1 MNLNTANDL
10 MGDQNNLPKGGLRRQ
25 SNIKY
30 SSELGDEK
38 FTPLNKPEI
47 LQRQQSIQSNTEQ

>member
-10 MGDQNNLPKGGLRRQ
+10 IGDQNNLPKGGLRRQ

-47 LQRQQSIQSNTEQ
+47 LQR

>member
-1 MNLNTANDL
+1 MNLNTAHDL
-10 MGDQNNLPKGGLRRQ
+10 IGDQNNPTKGGLRRQ

-30 SSELGDEK
+30 SSESGDDK

-47 LQRQQSIQSNTEQ
+47 L